1 VSIARIAHVAALV
14 ALSACVDPATPLSGT
29 PTLDDAGGDGFV
41 AVSAGDS
48 HSCALLSNGSA
59 YCWGSNEFGQL
70 GTADVATTCLRV
82 DRHVPCAA
90 TPRPVLGGLKFTRIA
105 AGANHTCGIA
115 LGSRVYCWGDNLH
128 GQIGDPAVRLATTP
142 TPILA
147 NAIFVDVA
155 SGDQHTCALRSD
167 DVMMCW
173 GANDFGQLGVAAS
186 GTGSVIPVV
195 AQTSLRFASVAAGAR
210 RTCARVSDGT
220 GYCWGA
226 QWLLRAAD
234 GSEVFRSQSQ
244 PRRVISAPAFQALSV
259 GGQTSCGLA
268 VDGVAHCW
276 EANPTGAM
284 GDATTTGSL
293 VPMQVS
299 TGERFVAL
307 SVGASHTCGVSD
319 TGAAWCWGGDGAGQL
334 GVPTSAISL
343 RCSTSAMPPVACVLS
358 PSRVSGWRRFTGIS
372 AGLGDHV
379 CGITLARNVY
389 CWGAGSMGQ
398 LGAGGTSGGYSPTK
412 IVAP

>member
-1 VSIARIAHVAALV
+1 VSDSCV
-14 ALSACVDPATPLSGT
+14 ALATALLVLGACVDPATPISGT

-41 AVSAGDS
+41 AVSVGQS
-48 HSCALLSNGSA
+48 HSCALESNGSA

-70 GTADVATTCLRV
+70 GIADLATTCLRV

-90 TPRPVLGGLKFTRIA
+90 TPRPVIGGLKFTRIS

-115 LGSRVYCWGDNLH
+115 LDSRVYCWGDNLH

-142 TPILA
+142 TPIVA

-155 SGDQHTCALRSD
+155 AGDEHTCAVRSD
-167 DVMMCW
+167 AVMMCW
-173 GANDFGQLGVAAS
+173 GANDFGQLGIAAS
-186 GTGSVIPVV
+186 GTGSAIPVV

-210 RTCARVSDGT
+210 RTCARLSDGT

-226 QWLLRAAD
+226 QWLSRADD
-234 GSEVFRSQSQ
+234 GSEVIRSRSQ
-244 PRRVISAPAFQALSV
+244 PGRVISAPAFQALSV
-259 GGQTSCGLA
+259 GGQTTCGLA
-268 VDGVAHCW
+268 VDGIAHCW

-293 VPMQVS
+293 VPREVS
-299 TGERFVAL
+299 TGERFVAV

-319 TGAAWCWGGDGAGQL
+319 AGAAWCWGGNSGGQL
-334 GVPTSAISL
+334 GVPTSGISL
-343 RCSTSAMPPVACVLS
+343 RCSTPAAPPVACVLS
-358 PSRVSGWRRFTGIS
+358 PIRVSGWRRFAGIS

-379 CGITLARNVY
+379 CGITLAKNVY

-398 LGAGGTSGGYSPTK
+398 LGAGAARGGYSPTK